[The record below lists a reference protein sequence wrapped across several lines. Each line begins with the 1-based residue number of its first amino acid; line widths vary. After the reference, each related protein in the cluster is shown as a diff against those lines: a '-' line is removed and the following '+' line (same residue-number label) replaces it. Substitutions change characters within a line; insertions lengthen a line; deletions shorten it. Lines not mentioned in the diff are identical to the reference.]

1 MNNLISA
8 VVILRSGDLVDSK
21 ALSVIY
27 NLANVPRS
35 HQIGKVFLLDF
46 PMCAV
51 ALQWEED
58 PFYLW

>member
-46 PMCAV
+46 SMCAV
-51 ALQWEED
+51 ALRWERR
-58 PFYLW
+58 